1 MTFMLA
7 LMLQAVAAPCTPV
20 PDAGASGIVT
30 YCEVEV
36 HAEPDIAAI
45 ATADSAGLDFGGFAV
60 RYRKDEPLDG
70 EWVRQQAIANGLV
83 GAPVPLDRIAA
94 AVQQISLAYVRNGYV
109 NSGVLIDPASD
120 P

>member
-1 MTFMLA
+1 
-7 LMLQAVAAPCTPV
+7 
-20 PDAGASGIVT
+20 
-30 YCEVEV
+30 
-36 HAEPDIAAI
+36 
-45 ATADSAGLDFGGFAV
+45 
-60 RYRKDEPLDG
+60 YRKDEPLDG

-120 P
+120 PAGGSPLVLRLVAGRLTG